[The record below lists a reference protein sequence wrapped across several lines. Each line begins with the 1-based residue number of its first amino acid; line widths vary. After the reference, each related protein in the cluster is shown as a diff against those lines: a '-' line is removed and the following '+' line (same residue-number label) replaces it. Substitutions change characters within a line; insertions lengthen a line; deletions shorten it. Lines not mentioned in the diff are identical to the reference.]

1 MEKQVKD
8 KVDFEEQI
16 ALELESR
23 VLGINR
29 YEKNNEKKKQRNQEA
44 TTDYAKSLVKHYI
57 LPVSKRLDEYI
68 KTEKAKNSPVLR
80 AKAIEQLSLIESD
93 VAATITLKTLLNHAT
108 INKPATSTFI
118 KIGKCILV

>member
-29 YEKNNEKKKQRNQEA
+29 YEKNNEKTWKK
-44 TTDYAKSLVKHYI
+44 KHI
-57 LPVSKRLDEYI
+57 HI
-68 KTEKAKNSPVLR
+68 KHTSP
-80 AKAIEQLSLIESD
+80 Q
-93 VAATITLKTLLNHAT
+93 
-108 INKPATSTFI
+108 PP
-118 KIGKCILV
+118 

>member
-44 TTDYAKSLVKHYI
+44 TTD
-57 LPVSKRLDEYI
+57 
-68 KTEKAKNSPVLR
+68 
-80 AKAIEQLSLIESD
+80 LSLIH
-93 VAATITLKTLLNHAT
+93 I
-108 INKPATSTFI
+108 
-118 KIGKCILV
+118 